1 MGETTPSRS
10 VWVGM
15 HQWGSL
21 RKTEVSD
28 EIKKKLKDKV
38 TAVENKT

>member
-21 RKTEVSD
+21 RKTEVLD
-28 EIKKKLKDKV
+28 EIKKLKDKV
-38 TAVENKT
+38 TAVENNT